1 MHFDLSLAGIAF
13 RLTIFGLLLTKLMQI
28 SRNYIIPYLLDQIKQ
43 ERAIRTELI
52 EKENF
57 ITSTQNRV
65 ENQLRN
71 QKKTF
76 EDLEKNVQ
84 KWHTSLQHE
93 KELTEKQLIDIK
105 NKIEKKR
112 TTQRKNYIKAATYAC
127 IVPQAIELAHQELSL
142 NCLADSGKHLFE
154 KLINKLNK

>member
-1 MHFDLSLAGIAF
+1 MHFDFSLAGIAF
-13 RLTIFGLLLTKLMQI
+13 KLTVFGLLLTKLMQL

-43 ERAIRTELI
+43 ERAIRTELV

-57 ITSTQNRV
+57 ISSTQNKI

-84 KWHTSLQHE
+84 KWHASLQHE
-93 KELTEKQLIDIK
+93 KELTEKQLIDTK

-112 TTQRKNYIKAATYAC
+112 TTQRKNYIKTATYAC
-127 IVPQAIELAHQELSL
+127 VVPQAVELAHQELSHNYL
-142 NCLADSGKHLFE
+142 SDSGKHFFN
-154 KLINKLNK
+154 KLINKLTK